1 MHILIANHSPIPVYA
16 YGGTERVIWDL
27 ARSLVEMGHKVTFL
41 VPQGSNCDFAD
52 VRFID
57 PAKSWQEQIPD
68 DVDVVHFQFQPQ
80 GEKINRPYVVTE
92 HGNADLHNP
101 LDLNTIFVSR
111 NHAERHNSNCYVL
124 NGLDW
129 RNYGAVDWTRPRD
142 YYHFLGK
149 AAWRVK
155 NVKGAIQIANK
166 AKVPLHVLG
175 GDRFNFKRGIR
186 LTFSPNITFHGM
198 VGGQQKL
205 DLLQGSK
212 GLIFP
217 VKWHEP
223 FGLAIIESLYF
234 GCPVFSTPYG
244 AIPELVPEYCGFLS
258 NQSAEHIEAIHR
270 KQFDPQVCHQH
281 VVENFNAKRMAQGYL
296 EKYQQVLGGQQLNT
310 DPPYLKADSQHL
322 EWH

>member
-1 MHILIANHSPIPVYA
+1 MHILIVNHSPIPVYA

-27 ARSLVEMGHKVTFL
+27 AKELVEIGHHVTFL
-41 VPQGSNCDFAD
+41 VPEGSSCNFAD
-52 VRFID
+52 VQFIN
-57 PAKSWQEQIPD
+57 PNLSWEQQIPK
-68 DVDVVHFQFQPQ
+68 DVEVVHFQFQP
-80 GEKINRPYVVTE
+80 KNLKLDVPYVVTE
-92 HGNADLHNP
+92 HGNADLNVP
-101 LDLNTIFVSR
+101 LDLNTIFVSK

-129 RNYGAVDWTRPRD
+129 RNYGEVNWDTPKN

-155 NVKGAIQIANK
+155 NVKGAINVANR

-186 LTFSPNITFHGM
+186 LTFSSNISFHGM
-198 VGGQQKL
+198 VGGEEKL
-205 DLLQGSK
+205 ALLQGSK

-223 FGLAIIESLYF
+223 FGLAIIESMYF

-244 AIPELVPEYCGFLS
+244 AIPELVAEDCGFLS
-258 NQSAEHIEAIHR
+258 ANSNEHIEAIQNL
-270 KQFDPQVCHQH
+270 KFDPMRCHQH
-281 VVENFNAKRMAQGYL
+281 VLDHFNSRRMAEGYL
-296 EKYQQVLGGQQLNT
+296 EKYLQVIDGQKLNKEQ
-310 DPPYLKADSQHL
+310 PYLIEDSQHL
-322 EWH
+322 AWN